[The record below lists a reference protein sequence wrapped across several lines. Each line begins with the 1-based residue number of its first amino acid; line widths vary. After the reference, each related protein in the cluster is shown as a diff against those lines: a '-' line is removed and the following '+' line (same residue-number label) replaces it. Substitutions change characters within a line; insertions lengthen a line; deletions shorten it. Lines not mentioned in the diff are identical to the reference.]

1 MQSETI
7 SPRPLIGLIPIGIPR
22 PSHILLRDGDSVI
35 GGFGKHEIELT
46 AGRIVR
52 FMVEVKN
59 DFWAKFTLLELNDFY
74 KRKGWNPSEILDGL
88 TGAWVDMASIFTGAN
103 ETDIFLVSFLDGK
116 FAITEEFVRR
126 CAGENGKNV
135 RR

>member
-59 DFWAKFTLLELNDFY
+59 DF
-74 KRKGWNPSEILDGL
+74 
-88 TGAWVDMASIFTGAN
+88 
-103 ETDIFLVSFLDGK
+103 
-116 FAITEEFVRR
+116 
-126 CAGENGKNV
+126 
-135 RR
+135 